1 MKNVNEYIYFLNK
14 NTIMDNIDVTKSRQM
29 FGKLLA
35 QKDINKF
42 NKNDYI
48 VVGCPESGIISG
60 QSYAYFLDL
69 PYKQVITKNKNIKDF
84 TFYLQIHKG

>member
-1 MKNVNEYIYFLNK
+1 
-14 NTIMDNIDVTKSRQM
+14 MDNIDVTKSRQM

-35 QKDINKF
+35 QRDINKF

-69 PYKQVITKNKNIKDF
+69 PYKQVITKNQNVNTKSFSPLFSFLTFWLRIIIK
-84 TFYLQIHKG
+84 ISPS